1 MEHKNNS
8 NILDERTLKFL
19 DALNVGFIHMD
30 MDFGILEVNEVSL
43 RWFGYSRREVVG
55 HHTSEFMSE
64 EDFQRLKRIDLA
76 LLRQKRKY
84 YQFEFDGPNK
94 QGEKNPYLV
103 SISLELDD
111 EGRPVSTYV
120 LLADIR
126 EQKMMQARLRERES
140 ELQQIR
146 QKLRRDEMEARMI
159 GVGDAMKKVWELILR
174 CADVE
179 SSILILGETGVGKEM
194 AAREI
199 HAQSRRR
206 EKPFVAVNCGAIP
219 EPLLESELFGHK
231 KGAFTG
237 AIASHP
243 GLFREAEG
251 GTLFLDEVGDLNL
264 SLQVKLLRAF
274 QEKEVRPV
282 GGSHSYPLDVRLI
295 TATHHNLRDLV
306 EQSLFR
312 EDLYYR
318 IAVIPVLIPPLRE
331 RREDILPLTEHFI
344 SKHSKKNETGVKKLS
359 HAAQRMLLDY
369 SWPGNVR
376 ELENCIEHALAMSR
390 GSLLKSTDFPV
401 TVVDNRKPGPKESPP
416 GKQTGET
423 RQNKALFFL
432 KPWELEERKA
442 MEEALLR
449 HKGNRGAAAKDLG
462 ISRSTLWRKIRL
474 YQLEI

>member
-1 MEHKNNS
+1 MEHKNNN

-30 MDFGILEVNEVSL
+30 MDFGILEVNEVCL
-43 RWFGYSRREVVG
+43 KWFGYSRREVVG
-55 HHTSEFMSE
+55 HHTSEFMSN

-103 SISLELDD
+103 SISLELGM
-111 EGRPVSTYV
+111 EGEPVSTYV
-120 LLADIR
+120 LLTDIR
-126 EQKMMQARLRERES
+126 EQKMMRARLQEREN
-140 ELQQIR
+140 ELQQIK

-159 GVGDAMKKVWELILR
+159 GAGPAMKKVWDLILR

-179 SSILILGETGVGKEM
+179 SSILILGETGVGKEL

-206 EKPFVAVNCGAIP
+206 GKPFVAVNCGAIP
-219 EPLLESELFGHK
+219 ETLLESEFFGHQ

-237 AIASHP
+237 AISSHP
-243 GLFREAEG
+243 GLFREAER

-264 SLQVKLLRAF
+264 SLQVKLLRAI

-282 GGSHSYPLDVRLI
+282 GGRRAYPIDVRLI
-295 TATHHNLRDLV
+295 TATHHNLREMV
-306 EQSLFR
+306 EQNLFR

-318 IAVIPVLIPPLRE
+318 IAVIPVVIPPLRE
-331 RREDILPLTEHFI
+331 RREDILPLAEHFI
-344 SKHSKKNETGVKKLS
+344 NKHSAGNETGTKKIS
-359 HAAQRMLLDY
+359 HAAQRLILDC

-376 ELENCIEHALAMSR
+376 ELENCMEHALAMSR

-401 TVVDNRKPGPKESPP
+401 TVLDNRKTRPKEPLSQRLPVNLP
-416 GKQTGET
+416 GEEGQS
-423 RQNKALFFL
+423 RALYFL
-432 KPWELEERKA
+432 KPWELRRETPSK
-442 MEEALLR
+442 
-449 HKGNRGAAAKDLG
+449 KP
-462 ISRSTLWRKIRL
+462 
-474 YQLEI
+474 